1 MAENGI
7 IDENNYAFLTGK
19 STMQPLMIKKM
30 ILEEAEKWKRK
41 LTLIDVDFSKAYDST
56 EKFVKQISLR
66 RMGFL
71 EEGIYLWQMYDDSRN
86 MRIMT
91 AFEITEGFHPECGAW
106 GKGPVESPTGWLGFM
121 CWMSEYVEKMSK
133 DSYIYGENDFQL
145 KITKVI
151 YADDGTYFQKSREG
165 GQNIMNAVATFATA
179 TWIVVKPSK
188 SYMYSTD
195 KGHPITIPTYD

>member
-1 MAENGI
+1 
-7 IDENNYAFLTGK
+7 
-19 STMQPLMIKKM
+19 
-30 ILEEAEKWKRK
+30 
-41 LTLIDVDFSKAYDST
+41 
-56 EKFVKQISLR
+56 
-66 RMGFL
+66 MGFPK
-71 EEGIYLWQMYDDSRN
+71 EGINLWQMYDDSRK

-106 GKGPVESPTGWLGFM
+106 GQGAVESPTGWLGFM

-133 DSYIYGENDFQL
+133 DSYIYGEKEFQL

-179 TWIVVKPSK
+179 TGIVVKPSK

-195 KGHPITIPTYD
+195 KGPPITIPTYDQSHNKILGRQTTTKLKELDENDFFQTPR